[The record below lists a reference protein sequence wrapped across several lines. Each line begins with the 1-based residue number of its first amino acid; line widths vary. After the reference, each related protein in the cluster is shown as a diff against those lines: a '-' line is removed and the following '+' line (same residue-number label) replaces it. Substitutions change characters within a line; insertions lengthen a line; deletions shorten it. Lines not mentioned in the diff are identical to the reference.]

1 MVDCIDII
9 KDNKSEVIITPH
21 PAEFARLIGCRTE
34 EVQSDR
40 LASAAGFTRESNATL
55 VLKGAGTIVAVSDK
69 AYVNIN
75 GNPGMSKGG
84 SGDILSGMIASF
96 VAQGIKSEQSAILSV
111 YMHGRAGD
119 LAATKILSRLCFQR
133 TWCRN
138 YFYLFNELEM
148 SN

>member
-1 MVDCIDII
+1 M
-9 KDNKSEVIITPH
+9 
-21 PAEFARLIGCRTE
+21 
-34 EVQSDR
+34 
-40 LASAAGFTRESNATL
+40 
-55 VLKGAGTIVAVSDK
+55 AVSDK

-119 LAATKILSRLCFQR
+119 LAATKYSQQAMLPTDMVQELP
-133 TWCRN
+133 
-138 YFYLFNELEM
+138 YLFNELEM